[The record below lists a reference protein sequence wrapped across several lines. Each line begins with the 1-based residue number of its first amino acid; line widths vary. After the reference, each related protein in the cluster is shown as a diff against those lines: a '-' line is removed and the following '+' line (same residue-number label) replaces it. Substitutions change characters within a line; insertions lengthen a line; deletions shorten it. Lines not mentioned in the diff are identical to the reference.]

1 MLKHRAA
8 VHSKARKFKCAMCPM
23 EFTQRAQCDTHMRDV
38 HSKKNPK
45 FYCEECG
52 IPFSRKVELHS
63 HYEEL
68 HPELLEAY
76 RRYELALVEAEEAG
90 APARNV
96 ADDVMV
102 GASSQSGAGGHVGG
116 GQTRQEEGD
125 GEGGGGGG
133 GRGGQERA
141 GASTDSVSAG
151 AEGEGDDMY
160 TVDEHGRVVEGGA
173 IIGVQVTAERAL
185 VESAQEGQA
194 QGHGRVEIRDL
205 LGAGEEEDNEDRR
218 GRRNEGSSAMH
229 MDMMQGGSDRQ
240 RAQSDVEMGD
250 VGRTGHK

>member
-1 MLKHRAA
+1 MEFGEKSNMLKHRAA

-23 EFTQRAQCDTHMRDV
+23 EFTQRAQCDMHMRDV

-90 APARNV
+90 AARNV
-96 ADDVMV
+96 ADDVV
-102 GASSQSGAGGHVGG
+102 GAARQTGGQA
-116 GQTRQEEGD
+116 GQTRQ
-125 GEGGGGGG
+125 GEGAE
-133 GRGGQERA
+133 ERA
-141 GASTDSVSAG
+141 GASTDSVSGAE
-151 AEGEGDDMY
+151 AEGEDMY

-173 IIGVQVTAERAL
+173 VIGVQVTAERAL
-185 VESAQEGQA
+185 ESAREGRG
-194 QGHGRVEIRDL
+194 QGHGRFEIRDL
-205 LGAGEEEDNEDRR
+205 LGEFEEEEEEEGGRWR
-218 GRRNEGSSAMH
+218 GVGNEGSSRMH
-229 MDMMQGGSDRQ
+229 MEMQRGGVRQ
-240 RAQSDVEMGD
+240 RTQSDVEMGD
-250 VGRTGHK
+250 VGRTGNK